1 MKNKEIKD
9 SIKNANLFQWQ
20 IAEALGIGESTLC
33 RKMRKEISEVE
44 KKLILKTIDK
54 LKREAV

>member
-20 IAEALGIGESTLC
+20 VAEALGIGESTLC
-33 RKMRKEISEVE
+33 RKMRKELSEYE
-44 KKLILKTIDK
+44 KSLILNAIVK
-54 LKREAV
+54 LSKEAV